1 VNGRGTVARPTEA
14 AAAGPASGTEGAAGA
29 LAALRRHWPEYLAE
43 AGGLGLFLL
52 SACVL
57 AALLEHPGSPVRQTV
72 GSALLRRI
80 PMGVAMG
87 LTAVALIYAPWGQR
101 SGAHLNPA
109 VTLTFW
115 RLGTVAPW
123 DAAFYVA
130 AHFTGALAGVGV
142 AAGLLGAALA
152 DPAVAYAATV
162 PGAAGA
168 GVAFAAEAVL
178 SFVLMTVVLAVSNRP
193 ALNRFTGLCAG
204 ALVAAYIVLEALG
217 DEPEPRPDAGLGVPR
232 PGVDGA
238 LGLRHGTPA
247 RHAGRRPAVPRDAG
261 AVGGAVR
268 EAPPRQPPAVH
279 LPVPLRG
286 ARPVIGRGRRGDG
299 DDPGG
304 LARSRTSPG
313 PSGAGAVDAGRSPH
327 RRSTARPLARA
338 AWPAGCGGSCEGGRG
353 RRPAPLGGRAAG
365 ACPVSPAR
373 AGRSGEDARALAG
386 WSGVAAAAQPPA
398 AA

>member
-14 AAAGPASGTEGAAGA
+14 AAAGPASGTGRAAGA
-29 LAALRRHWPEYLAE
+29 LAALRRHWPEYLAG

-152 DPAVAYAATV
+152 DPAMAYAATV

-204 ALVAAYIVLEALG
+204 ALVAAYIVLEAPLSG
-217 DEPEPRPDAGLGVPR
+217 MSLN
-232 PGVDGA
+232 
-238 LGLRHGTPA
+238 PA
-247 RHAGRRPAVPRDAG
+247 RTLGSGYHARVWTALWVY
-261 AVGGAVR
+261 VT
-268 EAPPRQPPAVH
+268 APP
-279 LPVPLRG
+279 
-286 ARPVIGRGRRGDG
+286 
-299 DDPGG
+299 
-304 LARSRTSPG
+304 
-313 PSGAGAVDAGRSPH
+313 
-327 RRSTARPLARA
+327 
-338 AWPAGCGGSCEGGRG
+338 
-353 RRPAPLGGRAAG
+353 LGM
-365 ACPVSPAR
+365 
-373 AGRSGEDARALAG
+373 L
-386 WSGVAAAAQPPA
+386 AAAQLYLATRGQSAVRCGKLHHDNPQRCIFRCRYGAPA
-398 AA
+398 R